1 MEPSQLMPKEP
12 LIALFPEASFG
23 AALNCIGIA
32 QALQALGAK
41 PVFICHAHF
50 QGIFAEYGFAEFPI
64 PAQTKLSAAEQQHY
78 WENFIEKNIP
88 YFDQTPLEQLDSYV
102 APAWEAIIDTAIE
115 AEKPLQQLLA
125 RLRPDAIVLD
135 NVVMFP
141 AIASAGCPWVR
152 MVSCAET
159 ELPDPAVPP
168 YLSACSSSDPAAW
181 QTFTARYNLAVAP
194 AHKRFARFL
203 ESCQQPPCPPG
214 QFLND
219 SPYLNL
225 LLAPTPVRYARQQ
238 PLPAERYLYLEGCVR
253 QEAPYIVP
261 QFPSQNTAPLIYLS
275 FGSLGAADV
284 EMMQRLIDSAATLPY
299 RFLINV
305 GAYRERYATVPDN
318 VYLDSW
324 FPQPAVLRECQ
335 LFIHHGGNN
344 SFCEALYFGLP
355 SVIIPYCWDGH
366 DNARR
371 AEEVAVGRY
380 LPRFADPL
388 GALPAALA
396 ELLADQPMRQRL
408 KDFSAAMQSSRGTET
423 AARAILDLLKN

>member
-1 MEPSQLMPKEP
+1 MDALALMPNEK

-32 QALQALGAK
+32 QALRELGAR

-50 QGIFAEYGFAEFPI
+50 QGIFAEYGFAEYPI
-64 PAQTKLSAAEQQHY
+64 LLDSPLSAAEHQHY
-78 WENFIEKNIP
+78 WERFIERSIP
-88 YFDQTPLEQLDSYV
+88 YFDQTPLAQIDSYV

-125 RLRPDAIVLD
+125 RLKPDAIVLD

-141 AIASAGCPWVR
+141 AIAKAGCPWIRVI
-152 MVSCAET
+152 SCAET
-159 ELPDPAVPP
+159 ELPDASVPP
-168 YLSACSSSDPAAW
+168 YLSGCSANDREGW
-181 QTFTARYNLAVAP
+181 ARYQESYQRAVAP
-194 AHKRFARFL
+194 AHARFARFL
-203 ESCQQPPCPPG
+203 ESCGHSPCPPG
-214 QFLND
+214 QFLEE
-219 SPYLNL
+219 SPWLNL
-225 LLAPTPVRYARQQ
+225 LLSPTPVRYARAQ
-238 PLPAERYLYLEGCVR
+238 PLDPQRFVYLEGCVR
-253 QEAPYIVP
+253 REAPYRAPEFP
-261 QFPSQNTAPLIYLS
+261 QHNDAPLIYLS

-284 EMMQRLIDSAATLPY
+284 TMMKRLITTAAGLPY

-305 GAYRERYATVPDN
+305 GAYREEYDAVPDN

-355 SVIIPYCWDGH
+355 SLIIPYCWDGH

-371 AEEVAVGRY
+371 AEEVGVGLY
-380 LPRFADPL
+380 LPRFEDPL
-388 GALPAALA
+388 AALPAALHR
-396 ELLADQPMRQRL
+396 LLNDRQMQQRL
-408 KDFSAAMQSSRGTET
+408 TDCSAAMQSSRGTEV
-423 AARAILDLLKN
+423 AAQAILGLLKP

>member
-1 MEPSQLMPKEP
+1 MPKEK

-32 QALQALGAK
+32 QALREQGAR
-41 PVFICHAHF
+41 PVFICHEHF
-50 QGIFAEYGFAEFPI
+50 QGLFAEYGFAEYPLLLDS
-64 PAQTKLSAAEQQHY
+64 PLSAEEHQHY
-78 WENFIEKNIP
+78 WERFIERNIP
-88 YFDQTPLEQLDSYV
+88 YFDQTPLEQIDSYI
-102 APAWEAIIDTAIE
+102 APAWDAIIDTAIE

-125 RLRPDAIVLD
+125 RLKPDAIVLD

-141 AIASAGCPWVR
+141 AIAKAGCPWVR
-152 MVSCAET
+152 VISCAET

-168 YLSACSSSDPAAW
+168 YLSGASATDPAACALFW
-181 QTFTARYNLAVAP
+181 QRYVEAVAP
-194 AHKRFARFL
+194 AHARFASFL
-203 ESCQQPPCPPG
+203 ESHGHTPCAPG
-214 QFLND
+214 VFLEE
-219 SPYLNL
+219 SPWLNL
-225 LLAPTPVRYARQQ
+225 LLSPTPVRYERQQ
-238 PLPAERYLYLEGCVR
+238 PLDPQRFVYLDGCVR
-253 QEAPYIVP
+253 REAPYVVP
-261 QFPSQNTAPLIYLS
+261 DFPRHNDAPLIYLS

-284 EMMQRLIDSAATLPY
+284 AMMKRLIEMAASLPY

-305 GAYRERYATVPDN
+305 GAYRAQYDNVPDN

-335 LFIHHGGNN
+335 LFIYHGGNN

-371 AEEVAVGRY
+371 AEEVGVGRY

-388 GALPAALA
+388 GQLPEAIAQ
-396 ELLADQPMRQRL
+396 LLGDQAMAQRL
-408 KDFSAAMQSSRGTET
+408 QLASSNMHNSRGTEA
-423 AARAILDLLKN
+423 AARAILALPSP